1 MLGNYN
7 RDFKVPY
14 GFSKWEKVNG
24 VVTST
29 NTNGLASIG
38 TEVKSGSELPSYKD
52 RILQGV
58 DASTA
63 YQRSGFKHSQGYYS
77 MKSHQTSVPIK
88 VESYVRQLLSG
99 PLPVLPALA
108 NSTLTQNASNRLKQK
123 LRDFTGQSN
132 QLTNILELKDL
143 RKSFRTVRES
153 ASDMLN
159 ALQDSKKRGSELQKF
174 AANHWLNWSFG
185 IKPTLAAADDAV
197 SSVLDHLGRSDHNIK
212 DYGVSSEDW
221 KISTKSIITGS
232 HHFNVVCNGAFLCK
246 RSVKIIG
253 GFRINL
259 RSSEDYTVGKH
270 LGFDIGNVVPTAWEL
285 LPYSWLI
292 DYFTTAGDFLEDV
305 FSTDATNSVYIV
317 QCQKL
322 EVKGGVTFQPQA
334 IVSMSSLDFFT
345 MRPTVYEYFSFSR
358 SPLSSLPRAPL
369 RLKTVDEVSKNAT
382 NKLLNLVGLLAT
394 KDSLIFKDPRGPRR
408 LNI

>member
-1 MLGNYN
+1 MGNFN
-7 RDFKVPY
+7 RDFKVPFGY
-14 GFSKWEKVNG
+14 AIWQKTNG
-24 VVTST
+24 SVSSSM
-29 NTNGLASIG
+29 TNGLGSIG
-38 TEVKSGSELPSYKD
+38 TEIKSGSNLPSYKD
-52 RILQGV
+52 RILKGV
-58 DASTA
+58 DATTP

-77 MKSHQTSVPIK
+77 MKSHYNSAPLT
-88 VESYVRQLLSG
+88 VESHVRQLLSG
-99 PLPVLPALA
+99 PLPVAPPLTNA
-108 NSTLTQNASNRLKQK
+108 TLIQNASMRLKQK

-153 ASDMLN
+153 ANDMLN
-159 ALQDSKKRGSELQKF
+159 VLQDSKKRGVELQKF

-197 SSVLDHLGRSDHNIK
+197 SSVLDHLGRGDHNIK

-221 KISTKSIITGS
+221 YTSTTSTISGS
-232 HHFNVVCNGAFLCK
+232 YLYNVVCNGRFYCT

-253 GFRINL
+253 GFRIHL

-270 LGFDIGNVVPTAWEL
+270 LGFDIGNVVLSAYEL
-285 LPYSWLI
+285 VPYSWLV

-322 EVKGGVTFQPQA
+322 NVKGHVTFKPMPTSL
-334 IVSMSSLDFFT
+334 VSNLDYFS
-345 MRPTVYEYFSFSR
+345 MRPTAHEYFSFSR

-369 RLKTVDEVSKNAT
+369 RLKTADEVSKNAT